1 MREGNSRLGLLG
13 SARRLRILGF
23 DDQPARRAG
32 DGLRRPHLARCAQ
45 MQVEDKLVTLTPG
58 MAVTAE
64 IKTGLAH
71 RAELSALA
79 AHALPAQEL
88 AGAVRNSLPPGD
100 E

>member
-64 IKTGLAH
+64 IKTGS
-71 RAELSALA
+71 RTVLSYLLSPLMRYR
-79 AHALPAQEL
+79 H
-88 AGAVRNSLPPGD
+88 GSLR
-100 E
+100 ER